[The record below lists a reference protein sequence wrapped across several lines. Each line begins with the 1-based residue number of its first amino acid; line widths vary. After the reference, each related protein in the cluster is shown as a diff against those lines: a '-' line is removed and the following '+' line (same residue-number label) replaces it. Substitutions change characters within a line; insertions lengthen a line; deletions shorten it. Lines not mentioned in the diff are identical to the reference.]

1 MSIEINDAPV
11 PHAQMFV
18 AHKRLQP
25 PVR

>member
-1 MSIEINDAPV
+1 MSAEISDAPV